1 MSEAPLVS
9 VVVPVYN
16 HERYLGQTLQSV
28 FDQDYPRIELIVI
41 DDGSKDASAEY
52 AREILAKAPPHVS
65 PIFSSRENK
74 GAHATINE
82 GLAQAQGE
90 ILSILNSDD
99 AYEPTRLRRCV
110 ETLTAARA
118 QILFTYVDVI
128 GDDGEPIPVSHSW
141 RQWYSNAVLR
151 ELDVAPSLSTL
162 LLSHNL
168 AATTGNLVF
177 RRELFAELGGFSNYR
192 YAHDIDFLLRA
203 SLVTEPFLLRE
214 ALYKYRLHGS
224 NTISESDEK
233 TGREYEEILEN
244 YFRATLEGNATNPFA
259 PRLDRWTH
267 GLAAEFS
274 SAPAYVSRAL
284 DRLVEDPDRDK
295 ATSKPQAPLKAETGL
310 DLSGAKIT
318 LLSHEASYTGA
329 PVLLRDV
336 AASAIQ
342 AGASCR
348 LITMV
353 PGPLESEFEA
363 VGCQILRENI
373 LVRMLRRAGTD
384 ATRLANRIRPR
395 KIASLLDR
403 FSWLCLGTANRI
415 RMPDYLRHGRDGSL
429 LINSFASW
437 PLALSLAR
445 RWKGPVHWYIHET
458 YDPSLLMRSD
468 HAHEL
473 LNSLTR
479 SGKVRMLFGSDATR
493 AVWARA
499 GFDGAVRYWSGLPAA
514 YGKDTPLPD
523 EGRPVILSVQSTGT
537 RKGTRLLVEA
547 FAEGRKNGLIAP
559 EVELRIVGCQR
570 PSVSP
575 IVRDLL
581 MRVNEPD
588 LRGAVR
594 LVGVLPPAALE
605 AHYRQASIYVQSSI
619 MECLPLAL
627 LTAMAH
633 GLPIVS
639 TDADGCREAIENE
652 VTGLLV
658 PQRATG
664 PLAEALG
671 QLVSNKEMAAS
682 LGAAARDRFA
692 ARFSLEAT
700 VPPLFEDVARRKSSD
715 ERILS

>member
-28 FDQDYPRIELIVI
+28 FDQDYPQIELIVI

-52 AREILAKAPPHVS
+52 ARGLLAKAPPHIT
-65 PIFSSRENK
+65 PTFSARENR

-82 GLAQAQGE
+82 GLAKAQGE
-90 ILSILNSDD
+90 ILTILNSDD
-99 AYEPTRLRRCV
+99 AYGPTRLRRCV
-110 ETLTAARA
+110 ETLEAARA
-118 QILFTYVDVI
+118 RILFTYVDVI
-128 GDDGEPIPVSHSW
+128 GDAGEPIPVSHSW

-168 AATTGNLVF
+168 AVTTGNLVF
-177 RRELFAELGGFSNYR
+177 RRELLTEIGGFSDYR

-214 ALYKYRLHGS
+214 ALYKYRLHGT

-244 YFRATLEGNATNPFA
+244 YFRATLEGRATNPFA

-267 GLAAEFS
+267 GLASEFA
-274 SAPAYVSRAL
+274 SAPAYLGRAL
-284 DRLVEDPDRDK
+284 DRLIEVPSRDEGA
-295 ATSKPQAPLKAETGL
+295 ATPPVPLGAETRL
-310 DLSGAKIT
+310 DLSEAKIT

-363 VGCQILRENI
+363 VGCEILRENL
-373 LVRMLRRAGTD
+373 LVRALRRAGTD

-395 KIASLLDR
+395 RIASLLDR
-403 FSWLCLGTANRI
+403 FSWLCLGIANRI
-415 RMPDYLRHGRDGSL
+415 RMPDYLWHGREGVL

-468 HAHEL
+468 RAHGL
-473 LNSLTR
+473 LSSLAR
-479 SGKVRMLFGSDATR
+479 SGKIRMMFGSDATR

-499 GFDGAVRYWSGLPAA
+499 GYDGAVRYWSGLPVA
-514 YGKDTPLPD
+514 YGKSGPLAD
-523 EGRPVILSVQSTGT
+523 KTRPVILSVQSTGT

-547 FAEGRKNGLIAP
+547 FAEGRRRGLIAP

-581 MRVNEPD
+581 MRINEPD
-588 LRGAVR
+588 LRGAIR

-605 AHYRQASIYVQSSI
+605 AHYRQASVYVQSSI

-639 TDADGCREAIENE
+639 TDADGCREAIEDE

-671 QLVSNKEMAAS
+671 RLVDDDELAAK
-682 LGAAARDRFA
+682 LGQAARERFV

-700 VPPLFEDVARRKSSD
+700 VPPLFEDVVR
-715 ERILS
+715 LQPTG